1 MTSGLDDLTARA
13 VEGLRR
19 AINARR
25 AMHYRACFTGD
36 DGKVSL
42 HGEKMLADLTRFCR
56 GNASAFDP
64 DPRIH
69 ALLEGRR
76 EVLLRI
82 LNFLNVDS
90 AELARFVEVQDE

>member
-1 MTSGLDDLTARA
+1 MSDLGALTERV
-13 VEGLRR
+13 VEDMRR
-19 AINARR
+19 AWNARR
-25 AMHYRACFTGD
+25 AMHFRACFNGE
-36 DGKVSL
+36 DGKLSI
-42 HGEKMLADLTRFCR
+42 HGEKMLADLNRFCR

-82 LNFLNVDS
+82 LAFLNVDS
-90 AELARFVEVQDE
+90 AELARFVEVRDE